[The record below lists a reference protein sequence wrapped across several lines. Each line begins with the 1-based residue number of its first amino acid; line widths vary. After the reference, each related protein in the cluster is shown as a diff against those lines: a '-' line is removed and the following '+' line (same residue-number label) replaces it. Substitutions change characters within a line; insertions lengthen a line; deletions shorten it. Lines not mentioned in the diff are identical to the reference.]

1 MPRCLKHFYGA
12 GDLGSGLEKTGIP
25 ACLSLFSD
33 FNESVNAKNP
43 SWEMAREEF
52 VAQWGSL
59 GTQWGIN
66 RTMAQIHALLMTAP
80 EPMCTDE
87 VMAKLEISRGNAHT
101 NLKDLVGWNLV
112 RIITKKG
119 DRKEYFEAE
128 KDVWKIFITI
138 SKERKRREI
147 EPAIH
152 LLRDCADRTKD
163 EAAGPGREFHQQM
176 KDLDEFLSFGVK
188 VADTVITMK
197 HASALQWAMRLLG

>member
-1 MPRCLKHFYGA
+1 LKHFYGA
-12 GDLGSGLEKTGIP
+12 GDLGNGLEKTGIP

-33 FNESVNAKNP
+33 FNENVSNKNP
-43 SWEMAREEF
+43 SWEMARDEF

-87 VMAKLEISRGNAHT
+87 VMEKLEISRGNAHT

-163 EAAGPGREFHQQM
+163 EAAGPGRDFHQQM